1 MNKNRNCK
9 RLLSLILSAALLFS
23 GAVGVLPNN
32 GKTALKVL
40 AETNSTNRFSDTD
53 ALNFLKDKKALQ
65 LYSSNMYLDN
75 KKQSTVKPSV
85 IKDDGVLIDQSTFE
99 SFFGVN
105 VTLNG
110 SYITIGNITMKI
122 GLDYFTTGS
131 ERHRLSVP
139 PEIID
144 GILYLPAVEYGNA
157 ASIRGFFDDEHG
169 MLVIGEGTNKASK
182 GIKDANLYLFFER
195 KSAELL
201 KQQFLQN
208 TQNGSEHPRLIA
220 HKDDFI
226 RLKQEVKTDTLK
238 KEWYSKVLGTAN
250 TICNEKPVEYKIDNG
265 RLLDVSNSALSRLQ
279 YLGFA

>member
-32 GKTALKVL
+32 GKTVLKVL

-157 ASIRGFFDDEHG
+157 ANIRGFFDDEHG
-169 MLVIGEGTNKASK
+169 MLRRIVQ
-182 GIKDANLYLFFER
+182 LYC
-195 KSAELL
+195 SA
-201 KQQFLQN
+201 
-208 TQNGSEHPRLIA
+208 
-220 HKDDFI
+220 
-226 RLKQEVKTDTLK
+226 
-238 KEWYSKVLGTAN
+238 
-250 TICNEKPVEYKIDNG
+250 
-265 RLLDVSNSALSRLQ
+265 
-279 YLGFA
+279 